1 MDLAGVASK
10 ASDQFDGVNLMPYL
24 TKKRSDIPHESFKW
38 RFTISAGI
46 FEDHWK
52 LIQLPDRL
60 PMLFNLQNDISEQN
74 DVALE
79 NVELT
84 KKLMKKIGRLE
95 LITSSPF
102 VSGRG
107 RMEGK
112 TAGSV

>member
-1 MDLAGVASK
+1 
-10 ASDQFDGVNLMPYL
+10 MPYL

-84 KKLMKKIGRLE
+84 KKLMKKLGDWNLSLPHPLFLE
-95 LITSSPF
+95 GAEWKVRQRDLYDKRYEINQPQN
-102 VSGRG
+102 
-107 RMEGK
+107 K
-112 TAGSV
+112 